1 MVAAAKK
8 LRLVPAEDFFKSS
21 QTGAKG
27 LNSPELDHEPQSLSQ
42 ALPAGRLVELSGQ
55 GAVARSSV
63 AVSLLLE
70 AQAQGESCAW
80 IQLADGGLYVPDLT
94 TAGVD
99 LDSLIVLQIPRRAGT
114 PALLRSA
121 ELLLR
126 SGAFGMLVVDLEG
139 QRPTGSPSAWQ
150 GRLLGLARQ
159 HESRVVFLS
168 RADRERGSLGPL
180 IGLRV
185 EARRHR
191 LARGRF
197 SIEGDVL
204 KNKSGAPFCFPTLAM
219 RGPWGL
225 R

>member
-1 MVAAAKK
+1 MPLGAKK
-8 LRLVPAEDFFKSS
+8 LSLVPAEEFFEAP
-21 QTGAKG
+21 QNPENG
-27 LNSPELDHEPQSLSQ
+27 LSEPIFDHHAPTLAD
-42 ALPAGRLVELSGQ
+42 ALPAGRLVELSGT
-55 GAVARSSV
+55 GAVARTSV
-63 AVSLLLE
+63 AVALLLE
-70 AQAQGESCAW
+70 AQKRGESCAW
-80 IQLADGGLYVPDLT
+80 IQFADGGLYVPDLT
-94 TAGVD
+94 SSSVD

-114 PALLRSA
+114 HALLRSA

-126 SGAFGMLVVDLEG
+126 SGAFGMVVIDLED

-159 HESRVVFLS
+159 HDSRVLFLS
-168 RADRERGSLGPL
+168 RNGRERGSLGPL

-197 SIEGDVL
+197 SLEGEVL
-204 KNKSGAPFCFPTLAM
+204 KNKSGAPFAFPTLSM